1 MDWRSLLF
9 TPGDAPERLASAP
22 TRGADAIIL
31 DLEDAVAP
39 EAKAQARAKAGHCIA
54 ALDAAGA
61 AAGDLVQGAHPQ
73 ASRGKVG
80 VHASDPEWDRALG
93 SPVRA
98 LNGRYPRPQRL
109 Q

>member
-31 DLEDAVAP
+31 DLEDAVGP
-39 EAKAQARAKAGHCIA
+39 EAKAQAPAEAGHRIA

-61 AAGDLVQGAHPQ
+61 AVVVRINSRWDNAVADLQALAGAPLTAVMVPNT
-73 ASRGKVG
+73 S
-80 VHASDPEWDRALG
+80 SLRA
-93 SPVRA
+93 
-98 LNGRYPRPQRL
+98 
-109 Q
+109 